1 MFEPGVLLIGDSV
14 LEGLNILDY
23 RFGPDTSY
31 DTEVSRS
38 ALHLEDVLAEHDLPD
53 NVVIHLGTNGWWD
66 STTDAFSQTLQTLED
81 RQVLLVNL
89 RVDRPYAER
98 ANLDIAVLAQTY
110 EHVTL
115 VDWASEA
122 TPDLLRSDGFHPN
135 FDGYDRLARL
145 IADGLGL
152 PARTVLTPEPAA
164 PSSIPG
170 AVGID

>member
-1 MFEPGVLLIGDSV
+1 M
-14 LEGLNILDY
+14 
-23 RFGPDTSY
+23 
-31 DTEVSRS
+31 
-38 ALHLEDVLAEHDLPD
+38 EDVLAEHDLPA

-66 STTDAFSQTLQTLED
+66 STTDTFSQTLQTLED
-81 RQVLLVNL
+81 RKVLLINL
-89 RVDRPYAER
+89 RVDRPYAEP
-98 ANLDIAVLAQTY
+98 ANLDIAVLAQTH

-115 VDWASEA
+115 VDRASEA

-152 PARTVLTPEPAA
+152 PAGTVLTPEPAA
-164 PSSIPG
+164 PSFIHG